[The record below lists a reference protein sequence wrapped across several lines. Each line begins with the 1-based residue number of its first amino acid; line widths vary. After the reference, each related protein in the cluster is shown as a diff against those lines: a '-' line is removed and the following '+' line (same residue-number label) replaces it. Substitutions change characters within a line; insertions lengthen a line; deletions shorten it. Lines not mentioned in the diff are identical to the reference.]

1 MTTADKQIEQPVS
14 ARPIAARDPQG
25 APAPVAV
32 AGNDSVGPVDVKAAH
47 RQMAGDVVTA
57 STRNGV
63 GGASASKAF
72 WLTAGEL
79 LLGPTPSQRAVL
91 ASVQQ
96 KGIWDVA
103 GPIVTGS
110 LGD

>member
-47 RQMAGDVVTA
+47 RQM
-57 STRNGV
+57 
-63 GGASASKAF
+63 
-72 WLTAGEL
+72 